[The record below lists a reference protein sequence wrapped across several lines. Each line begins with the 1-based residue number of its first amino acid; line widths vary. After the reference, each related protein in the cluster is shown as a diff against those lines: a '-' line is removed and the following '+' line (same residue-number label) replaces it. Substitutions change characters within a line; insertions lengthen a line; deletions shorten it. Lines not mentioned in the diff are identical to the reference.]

1 MSTQT
6 HSATKNALDRISE
19 LIRKIV
25 EKSGNGNCIYRG
37 EPEHYDKVSSAL
49 YRPSPLK
56 FDSGEYDLKR
66 LNRSNLENARNHI
79 HDQKKGN
86 FELLTELQ
94 HYGDETNLID
104 FTTDFHI
111 ALFFACNGFH
121 DKDGRVIVLPRTK
134 DIDKKYRVKQPLEPV
149 NRVTAQKSIFTQPH
163 KGYIEPNDFDTITVS
178 ANLKQWILIYLRN
191 FQDISTQSIFND
203 LHGFIRNKELR
214 RSNEAN
220 LPLVLA
226 EIKLEHIADNDPT
239 AEDEEEEKDAW
250 RDLIAGYTRRL
261 EYSPYEVRCY
271 VEQGQYYL
279 YLEEYD
285 CTIEVCSKAILL
297 QPDHYKAYLFRS
309 AAFFYKKQYTDTI
322 EDTDCLIQ
330 NNPQDSM
337 PYIIRGI
344 ALLHLQD
351 WEKAKLDFE
360 AGKEIDKKMGK
371 FLTFLFRQDSQS
383 VSDFE
388 QEYNVKLPADIAEM
402 LTPPQA

>member
-6 HSATKNALDRISE
+6 PSATENALDRIYE

-25 EKSGNGNCIYRG
+25 KKSGHGNCIYRG

-49 YRPSPLK
+49 YRPSPLE
-56 FDSGEYDLKR
+56 FDSGKYDLKR
-66 LNRSNLENARNHI
+66 LNWSNLKNARNHI
-79 HDQKKGN
+79 QDQKKGN

-94 HYGDETNLID
+94 NYGDDTNLID

-149 NRVTAQKSIFTQPH
+149 NRVTAQKSIFTQPQN
-163 KGYIEPNDFDTITVS
+163 GFIDPNDFNTVTVP

-191 FQDISTQSIFND
+191 FQNISTQSIFND
-203 LHGFIRNKELR
+203 LHGFLRNKELR
-214 RSNEAN
+214 QSREAY

-226 EIKLEHIADNDPT
+226 EINLEYIADKNPP
-239 AEDEEEEKDAW
+239 AEDEVQKDGW
-250 RDLIAGYTRRL
+250 RDMITGYTRRL
-261 EYSPYEVRCY
+261 EYSPYEAQCY
-271 VEQGQYYL
+271 VEQGKYYL
-279 YLEEYD
+279 YFSDFD

-297 QPDHYKAYLFRS
+297 QPDHYKAYLYRS
-309 AAFFYKKQYTDTI
+309 TAFLFKKQYTDAI
-322 EDTDCLIQ
+322 EDVDYLIQ
-330 NNPQDSM
+330 NDLQNPMS
-337 PYIIRGI
+337 YIIRGV
-344 ALLHLQD
+344 AFLHQQE

-360 AGKEIDKKMGK
+360 TSIEIDKKMDK
-371 FLTFLFRQDSQS
+371 FLTFLFRDDSQS

-388 QEYNVKLPADIAEM
+388 QKYNVKIPADIAEI